1 MHHVN
6 KKIRHSIAG
15 LFTAAFDTGIEWL
28 IFKGI
33 AGFAGGN
40 ESSTLP
46 WQRFASVMAASVVF
60 KFLSDAN
67 VFRYLPHYEGDDI
80 N

>member
-1 MHHVN
+1 ML
-6 KKIRHSIAG
+6 KKLRLSIAG
-15 LFTAAFDTGIEWL
+15 LFTAAFDTGIKWL

-40 ESSTLP
+40 ESTTLP
-46 WQRFASVMAASVVF
+46 WQHFASVMAASAVF
-60 KFLSDAN
+60 KFLRDAN
-67 VFRYLPHYEGDDI
+67 VFSCWPNYQGDHI

>member
-1 MHHVN
+1 MF
-6 KKIRHSIAG
+6 KKLRLSIAG
-15 LFTAAFDTGIEWL
+15 LFPAAGIEWL

-40 ESSTLP
+40 ESTTLS

-60 KFLSDAN
+60 NFLSYAN
-67 VFRYLPHYEGDDI
+67 VFRYWPHYKGNDI
-80 N
+80 S

>member
-1 MHHVN
+1 ML
-6 KKIRHSIAG
+6 KKLRLSVAG

-40 ESSTLP
+40 ESTTLP
-46 WQRFASVMAASVVF
+46 WQHFASVMAASVVF
-60 KFLSDAN
+60 KFLHYAN
-67 VFRYLPHYEGDDI
+67 VWSYWTHYGGDDI

>member
-1 MHHVN
+1 ML
-6 KKIRHSIAG
+6 KKLRLSIAG

-40 ESSTLP
+40 ESTTLP
-46 WQRFASVMAASVVF
+46 WQHFASVMAASLVF

-67 VFRYLPHYEGDDI
+67 VFRYWPHYEGNDI